1 MPLEKKVKSGAIL
14 GFKVG
19 TQSRINTMLAAGASA
34 GADHGTFYLAE
45 DTHRLYVG
53 NEDTSL
59 SPVNEG
65 IITVETMADLRNVT
79 GDAGQFYYV
88 TGTIDQP
95 LNILCVHNGQG
106 WVQINSYEDTY
117 VSDFSYVAVDLST
130 NDGIEVDGVIT
141 NSNNVPK
148 TGRFY
153 IKGENGTIISQST
166 TNITVGSN
174 TVAVPI
180 ITVTGDQYNLSAEN
194 TGNVANKAIKLKLD
208 STNST
213 NDTFVILQ
221 AVNNTLGDDTVSITT
236 DQSGNVQISAQDTKV
251 SSVAVAAD
259 SSNSNLGFKVTVTD
273 NNNVPKS
280 GSFRPKIQ
288 YGTGN
293 DQTTVDFTNSVATLD
308 IYTKDQVDSILQV
321 LNAMTYRGTLGTG
334 GSAGDYIDT
343 TTRQVIQGSTPVP
356 VSIGDTFLTTEDMT
370 YRDSTGTDV
379 DVPQG
384 SLFIARGTEGADGYI
399 TAASLEYDIVKATKD
414 TDTTYRFVANG
425 TNTGVV
431 LRNSQGVSVGE
442 ITFASGDA
450 WLSVSRTNT
459 DLGTTGG
466 IRQDVVVTH
475 QNVTRTDTTA
485 ASSVSNTVASPANS
499 YSGSVSIPVI
509 TAVNSDA
516 KGHITGIETTT
527 YNLSD
532 TNSHITSIGYT
543 TEARTN
549 NSTGVSVGSITERI
563 TAQYGG
569 TGATNYQEQTYI
581 LSSKSLKIQDDDTQA
596 KTSTDSNL
604 ASGLNIEMLWGS
616 F

>member
-236 DQSGNVQISAQDTKV
+236 DQSGNV
-251 SSVAVAAD
+251 
-259 SSNSNLGFKVTVTD
+259 
-273 NNNVPKS
+273 
-280 GSFRPKIQ
+280 
-288 YGTGN
+288 
-293 DQTTVDFTNSVATLD
+293 
-308 IYTKDQVDSILQV
+308 
-321 LNAMTYRGTLGTG
+321 
-334 GSAGDYIDT
+334 
-343 TTRQVIQGSTPVP
+343 
-356 VSIGDTFLTTEDMT
+356 
-370 YRDSTGTDV
+370 
-379 DVPQG
+379 
-384 SLFIARGTEGADGYI
+384 
-399 TAASLEYDIVKATKD
+399 
-414 TDTTYRFVANG
+414 
-425 TNTGVV
+425 
-431 LRNSQGVSVGE
+431 
-442 ITFASGDA
+442 
-450 WLSVSRTNT
+450 
-459 DLGTTGG
+459 
-466 IRQDVVVTH
+466 
-475 QNVTRTDTTA
+475 
-485 ASSVSNTVASPANS
+485 
-499 YSGSVSIPVI
+499 
-509 TAVNSDA
+509 
-516 KGHITGIETTT
+516 
-527 YNLSD
+527 
-532 TNSHITSIGYT
+532 
-543 TEARTN
+543 
-549 NSTGVSVGSITERI
+549 
-563 TAQYGG
+563 
-569 TGATNYQEQTYI
+569 
-581 LSSKSLKIQDDDTQA
+581 
-596 KTSTDSNL
+596 
-604 ASGLNIEMLWGS
+604 
-616 F
+616 

>member
-1 MPLEKKVKSGAIL
+1 
-14 GFKVG
+14 
-19 TQSRINTMLAAGASA
+19 
-34 GADHGTFYLAE
+34 
-45 DTHRLYVG
+45 
-53 NEDTSL
+53 
-59 SPVNEG
+59 
-65 IITVETMADLRNVT
+65 
-79 GDAGQFYYV
+79 
-88 TGTIDQP
+88 
-95 LNILCVHNGQG
+95 
-106 WVQINSYEDTY
+106 
-117 VSDFSYVAVDLST
+117 
-130 NDGIEVDGVIT
+130 
-141 NSNNVPK
+141 
-148 TGRFY
+148 
-153 IKGENGTIISQST
+153 
-166 TNITVGSN
+166 
-174 TVAVPI
+174 
-180 ITVTGDQYNLSAEN
+180 
-194 TGNVANKAIKLKLD
+194 
-208 STNST
+208 
-213 NDTFVILQ
+213 
-221 AVNNTLGDDTVSITT
+221 
-236 DQSGNVQISAQDTKV
+236 
-251 SSVAVAAD
+251 
-259 SSNSNLGFKVTVTD
+259 
-273 NNNVPKS
+273 
-280 GSFRPKIQ
+280 
-288 YGTGN
+288 
-293 DQTTVDFTNSVATLD
+293 
-308 IYTKDQVDSILQV
+308 
-321 LNAMTYRGTLGTG
+321 MTYRGTLGTG

-384 SLFIARGTEGADGYI
+384 SLFIARGTEGVDGYI

-569 TGATNYQEQTYI
+569 TGATNYQE
-581 LSSKSLKIQDDDTQA
+581 
-596 KTSTDSNL
+596 
-604 ASGLNIEMLWGS
+604 
-616 F
+616 

>member
-384 SLFIARGTEGADGYI
+384 SLFIARGTEGVDGYI

>member
-117 VSDFSYVAVDLST
+117 VNDFSYVAVDLST

-153 IKGENGTIISQST
+153 IKGANGTIISQST

-194 TGNVANKAIKLKLD
+194 TGSVANKAIKLKLD

-251 SSVAVAAD
+251 SSVAIAAD

-343 TTRQVIQGSTPVP
+343 TTRQVIQGSTPVS